1 MIDKSPLALGLV
13 VNEGNPVTSNQSGP
27 KVSACALVL
36 LMLVANLAFLAVAVI
51 PTDVEKPSSRSSSRA
66 PEACP
71 SSAVGW
77 TITGTHVYTGAC
89 TISGGATSVAAGADI
104 TFEKVI
110 MSISGTQYFYNYASW
125 KILNSTITGSLN
137 WYGIY
142 GNTGNT
148 LMKVENS
155 TIKGWYQYGVRA
167 TTGARIEVSNSTF
180 IGQAVTAQYAI
191 QAASATSGYITYN
204 KIINAT
210 YSAIYMSLS
219 SSVVVHNNTV
229 NCFSVSYGFFLN
241 SYAGKFDNNTITT
254 GTTTQAIRAYSS
266 AMTSF
271 WNNKAKST
279 SGIRYYQYGQ
289 TISAYRCNFTGAQGT
304 DVSVDNSGKLKA
316 YDTYINSATTGT
328 GASVET
334 YWRANISVKWQ
345 SNDQPVSGARVDLT
359 DNRNVVLQSG
369 IYTDAQGMIKNIYM
383 MEFIKDSKGKM
394 NASPYWINATMTK
407 NGKDFF
413 NYTKGN
419 MTNATNNFN
428 VVLDDIPP
436 PLLVT
441 APLDALIT
449 NSTWVIIKGWTEHNN
464 SKLWPVKVDVRWGTT
479 VLTPK
484 VWAAGNFT
492 QNLSLA
498 KEGKYSLTVTA
509 TDSDQNTKVW
519 YLNIT
524 RDTVCPPLNLD
535 RPSDATLTNISTIE
549 VAGATEPGALLTINN
564 VTVTLQ
570 NTGAFTYQYQLAEGN
585 NVITVRSEDKGHNRV
600 EKTVN
605 VKLDTKLPMLNVAEP
620 KDMSKTN
627 QPKIRLQGTT
637 EARATVTINGNP
649 VLLSATSFM
658 SNLDL
663 IEGDNAFTVRSC
675 DLASN
680 CNSTVVHV
688 FLDTAP
694 PTIDVTSPKD
704 ELLTKVGHVTV
715 LGTVEDCAKVN
726 VNGKPVTYIGNE
738 FAYDVTLKEG
748 KNVILV
754 EATDDVNNKA
764 TVSLIVNLDS
774 IPPILTLNEPK
785 DGVTVNKAEINIDG
799 TTETDAAVTVAG
811 KKVTNANGGYITKY
825 TLVEGLNE
833 IKVSATDLAGNI
845 VNITVK
851 VTLDTKVALQVK
863 GLTQGMAI
871 QTTNQTCNI
880 SGTADKDASVYVND
894 LPVKVK
900 SDGTFKTEVPL
911 DLGTNNIS
919 VLAEDPLGNRV
930 TYSYQV
936 VRKSPPSPPPNPI
949 ISGEGPLGGLLV
961 PLLIVVAIVAAVGIG
976 GGLYMRKKSKAA
988 QTALP
993 PAAPV
998 VAPPAAAPTPAAPTM
1013 MAPPPPTTYYDP
1025 QQAAQPAQP
1034 QYAPPPP
1041 PPPPPVANYPV
1052 AEATP
1057 FVSSEAM
1064 DLYTE
1069 AQRTLA
1075 EAEANGQDVSRART
1089 HLRVAQTFLNKGNSE
1104 KVILYSKKALG
1115 RN

>member
-1 MIDKSPLALGLV
+1 
-13 VNEGNPVTSNQSGP
+13 
-27 KVSACALVL
+27 
-36 LMLVANLAFLAVAVI
+36 
-51 PTDVEKPSSRSSSRA
+51 
-66 PEACP
+66 
-71 SSAVGW
+71 
-77 TITGTHVYTGAC
+77 
-89 TISGGATSVAAGADI
+89 
-104 TFEKVI
+104 
-110 MSISGTQYFYNYASW
+110 
-125 KILNSTITGSLN
+125 
-137 WYGIY
+137 
-142 GNTGNT
+142 
-148 LMKVENS
+148 
-155 TIKGWYQYGVRA
+155 
-167 TTGARIEVSNSTF
+167 
-180 IGQAVTAQYAI
+180 
-191 QAASATSGYITYN
+191 
-204 KIINAT
+204 
-210 YSAIYMSLS
+210 
-219 SSVVVHNNTV
+219 
-229 NCFSVSYGFFLN
+229 
-241 SYAGKFDNNTITT
+241 
-254 GTTTQAIRAYSS
+254 
-266 AMTSF
+266 
-271 WNNKAKST
+271 
-279 SGIRYYQYGQ
+279 
-289 TISAYRCNFTGAQGT
+289 
-304 DVSVDNSGKLKA
+304 
-316 YDTYINSATTGT
+316 
-328 GASVET
+328 
-334 YWRANISVKWQ
+334 
-345 SNDQPVSGARVDLT
+345 
-359 DNRNVVLQSG
+359 
-369 IYTDAQGMIKNIYM
+369 
-383 MEFIKDSKGKM
+383 
-394 NASPYWINATMTK
+394 
-407 NGKDFF
+407 
-413 NYTKGN
+413 
-419 MTNATNNFN
+419 
-428 VVLDDIPP
+428 
-436 PLLVT
+436 
-441 APLDALIT
+441 
-449 NSTWVIIKGWTEHNN
+449 
-464 SKLWPVKVDVRWGTT
+464 
-479 VLTPK
+479 
-484 VWAAGNFT
+484 
-492 QNLSLA
+492 
-498 KEGKYSLTVTA
+498 
-509 TDSDQNTKVW
+509 
-519 YLNIT
+519 
-524 RDTVCPPLNLD
+524 
-535 RPSDATLTNISTIE
+535 
-549 VAGATEPGALLTINN
+549 
-564 VTVTLQ
+564 
-570 NTGAFTYQYQLAEGN
+570 
-585 NVITVRSEDKGHNRV
+585 
-600 EKTVN
+600 
-605 VKLDTKLPMLNVAEP
+605 MLNVAEP

-663 IEGDNAFTVRSC
+663 IEGDNTFTVQSC

-715 LGTVEDCAKVN
+715 IGTVEDCAKVS

-764 TVSLIVNLDS
+764 SVSLIVNLDS
-774 IPPILTLNEPK
+774 MPPMLTLNEPK

-799 TTETDAAVTVAG
+799 TTETDAQVTVAG

-845 VNITVK
+845 VNVTVK

-998 VAPPAAAPTPAAPTM
+998 VAQPAAAPAPAAPTM

-1034 QYAPPPP
+1034 ICTAP
-1041 PPPPPVANYPV
+1041 A
-1052 AEATP
+1052 ATSAAGCLLP
-1057 FVSSEAM
+1057 GRRGDAVRKLGGHGPLHRGPKDPCGGRGQRPGREQGQNSPARGPDLLEQRQLRQGDLVFQEGLGKELRTKILFPFFSISSLLVYFFVSNVQICTL
-1064 DLYTE
+1064 LY
-1069 AQRTLA
+1069 
-1075 EAEANGQDVSRART
+1075 G
-1089 HLRVAQTFLNKGNSE
+1089 F
-1104 KVILYSKKALG
+1104 
-1115 RN
+1115 